1 MKSLLEFG
9 ARGTSTAVTIV
20 AACFLLAGSPVQVAR
35 AQCDLQIV
43 SAGPCLADGTPG
55 VPKVGDDY
63 GLRITVNV
71 AGTPAAPF
79 RIRWT
84 IANVTNY
91 FDNIS
96 LGPGNGYWLYFVY
109 PLPLDDA
116 IPWTVVLD
124 PDGVTGDTNTAN
136 NAASGTFTPNPPTT
150 PTDFFAPRQM
160 HGSETY
166 LVSFQ
171 TGSGTIGNLY
181 VLMGQPT
188 SHGAQSVQSVSAPPG
203 SQAVVT
209 PPYGAPLFQLAWTNV
224 PAATFQG
231 TDYFNVQLSRARA
244 NPTLLRTNTWAS
256 LASLGS
262 NWTQW
267 LVPDNLLETTNP
279 LVVSFV
285 QASLPANYR
294 TTMTPY
300 DTARALHQAVM
311 RRLTYQ
317 SPPYH
322 IDAVGVLQDGVA
334 DCGGYSSLF
343 ASSLRSVG
351 IPARWIAG
359 FREGDS
365 VWHVRVE
372 FHLPGVEWID
382 ADPTDGNSVD
392 PTGSYAYY
400 FGYVPNADSFLAVD
414 FGEEHVLPYGEFD
427 FVQPANWWWNGGAA
441 YQSYDSQATL
451 QPNGVLALTNS
462 PPGAIQFY
470 LNDPPSEGTVV
481 IETSTDLQAWRPI
494 ATNAATGNPL
504 AYSFPSTNRPA
515 GLFRAKVVP

>member
-1 MKSLLEFG
+1 MKMFTEFVSEG
-9 ARGTSTAVTIV
+9 WSKVSWIRVV
-20 AACFLLAGSPVQVAR
+20 CFVFAFNLVQIAN

-55 VPKVGDDY
+55 VPNVGDYY
-63 GLRITVNV
+63 GLRVTVNV
-71 AGTPAAPF
+71 VGTPAAPF

-84 IANVTNY
+84 MANVTNY
-91 FDNIS
+91 FDSIS
-96 LGPGNGYWLYFVY
+96 LGPGDGYWLYI
-109 PLPLDDA
+109 LNSLALDDPM
-116 IPWTVVLD
+116 PWTVTLD

-136 NAASGTFTPNPPTT
+136 NAASGTFTPNPPATAA
-150 PTDFFAPRQM
+150 DFYAPRLM

-166 LVSFQ
+166 EVGFQ
-171 TGSGTIGNLY
+171 PGSGNIGNLY

-188 SHGAQSVQSVSAPPG
+188 SHGAQSVLSVSPPPG
-203 SQAVVT
+203 AQTVVT
-209 PPYGAPLFQLAWTNV
+209 PPYSAPLFQLAWTNV

-231 TDYFNVQLSRARA
+231 TDTFNVQLSRARV
-244 NPTLLRTNTWAS
+244 NPGLLRTNTWAGLS
-256 LASLGS
+256 ALTT

-311 RRLTYQ
+311 RRLSYQ

-322 IDAVGVLQDGVA
+322 FDAVGVLQDGVA
-334 DCGGYSSLF
+334 DCGGFSALF
-343 ASSLRSVG
+343 AASLRYVG

-365 VWHVRVE
+365 MWHVRVE
-372 FHLPGVEWID
+372 FHLPGVEWLD

-392 PTGSYAYY
+392 PTGAYAYY
-400 FGYVPNADSFLAVD
+400 FGYVPNADSFFAVD
-414 FGEEHVLPYGEFD
+414 YGESHVLPYGDLD
-427 FVQPANWWWNGGAA
+427 FVQPANWLWSGGAT
-441 YQSYDSQATL
+441 YESYDSEASL
-451 QPNGVLALTNS
+451 QPNGVLSLTNS
-462 PPGAIQFY
+462 PDGSIQFFVS
-470 LNDPPSEGTVV
+470 DPPAEGSVV
-481 IETSTDLQAWRPI
+481 IETSADLKSWLPI
-494 ATNAATGNPL
+494 ATNSATGNPL
-504 AYSFPSTNRPA
+504 SYSFPTANKPVA
-515 GLFRAKVVP
+515 FFRARVVP